1 MNTTQMRISNVSSNS
16 LMRCLNPIL
25 FLLLIAQ
32 VSTAQDSL
40 IQSDFT
46 LLESRYQAEMY
57 YLLTSTDPVD
67 EEAAEKEEFPTP
79 RSVLYKS
86 MMIPGW
92 GQIENRQAWKVPIVY
107 GLFAGVGYYTWVLN
121 NQYQDYRA
129 AFYNIS
135 RGEESVF
142 RFGPTPERLLG
153 INPQQLQS
161 ARDSFRNQRDFMFV
175 VMALAYGLN
184 ILDAY
189 VYAHM
194 RSFDVSDDLSANTY
208 VAPTWMAEG
217 VPGIKIGISLSGR

>member
-1 MNTTQMRISNVSSNS
+1 MRWLS
-16 LMRCLNPIL
+16 LITLI
-25 FLLLIAQ
+25 LLLPD
-32 VSTAQDSL
+32 STKARQSL
-40 IQSDFT
+40 LHHDYS
-46 LLESRYQAEMY
+46 LLEWRYETHRGVTYATASQT
-57 YLLTSTDPVD
+57 LDP
-67 EEAAEKEEFPTP
+67 EEGSSPEFPTP

-107 GLFAGVGYYTWVLN
+107 GIFAGVGYYTVVLN
-121 NQYQDYRA
+121 NQYRDYRA
-129 AFYNIS
+129 AFYNQS
-135 RGEESVF
+135 RGEESDF
-142 RFGPTPERLLG
+142 RFGPTPERLFG

-194 RSFDVSDDLSANTY
+194 RSFDVSDDLSATTY
-208 VAPTWMAEG
+208 ISPVWIAEG
-217 VPGIKIGISLSGR
+217 GAGIRIGISLNGK